1 MKELQ
6 GKVAH
11 MHLSHLRDRKKPM
24 WLEAVTRGRQGEPE
38 MREEME
44 PEKGSVAYG
53 RPDQSSE
60 QVGFKV
66 PTLMES
72 LSPTRSRK
80 RETQMPK
87 RVRMSP
93 EG

>member
-11 MHLSHLRDRKKPM
+11 MHLSHPQDRKKPM
-24 WLEAVTRGRQGEPE
+24 WLEAVRRGRQGEQE
-38 MREEME
+38 VGEEME
-44 PEKGSVAYG
+44 PEMVGMAYG
-53 RPDQSSE
+53 GPAQSWE

-66 PTLMES
+66 PTLMDS
-72 LSPTRSRK
+72 LSPTCSRK

-87 RVRMSP
+87 RVRMSLD
-93 EG
+93 G